1 MFPGIDPQFHM
12 IFSLLMTAV
21 AIGLFINEKIKLEVS
36 AIFVMVSLLLFGQF
50 FPMVQEDGGSNLL
63 SPAALMSGFA
73 NPSLIAVMSLL
84 VLGQGLI
91 HTDALRFLTN
101 LFVTKKKFLAWL
113 SVIAIIIFVAGM
125 SAFMNN
131 TPLVIIAIPVL
142 QVLAHNIGLAESRI
156 MIPLSFAAILGGMT
170 TLIGSS
176 TNLLVDSAMQ
186 DLGYDP
192 IRFFDITVP
201 GMMLAGIGLVYVLLF
216 LPFLLPVRRSM
227 ADQLKGGDKQF
238 IAELDIE
245 QDSKLI
251 GVECVQGQF
260 RELPDINVRMIQ
272 RRGHIILP
280 PFEGYQIE
288 QGDIL
293 IVAATRDG
301 LTSLLGKYPGF
312 LISHSALQEM
322 EISRKSKQDAM
333 EARALMSEE
342 EIDEESALEQVQ
354 SNVSEEKEEA
364 MKTHILAEI
373 MVNPNSRI
381 IDMTLEQAH
390 LERQNAI
397 TVLGVQRRARV
408 IKRRLGRIRLESGD
422 VLLVAGSQAALED
435 LRDNPDFVVM
445 AGTIRDLPIRA
456 KAPLAL
462 GIFASTIGVAA
473 GGILPIP
480 VAALTGAALMVATGC
495 LNMRQA
501 MRSLDR
507 KIFLLVGSAL
517 ALGKTLEVTK
527 AAETVAESMLALPFA
542 QDPIVTLSL
551 LFLLVAICTNLLT
564 NNACAILFTPIAMSI
579 GVEMGIDPLIMAMTV
594 IFGANCSFAS
604 PIGYQTNLLVM
615 GPGHYRFRDFLR
627 AGIPLVIL
635 LWMAYTL
642 MLKFY
647 FQL

>member
-1 MFPGIDPQFHM
+1 MFAGIDPQFHM
-12 IFSLLMTAV
+12 IFSLVMTAV

-50 FPMVQEDGGSNLL
+50 FPMAGDDGRNLL
-63 SPAALMSGFA
+63 DPAALMAGFA

-101 LFVTKKKFLAWL
+101 LFVTKKKFLAWI
-113 SVIAIIIFVAGM
+113 SVIAIILFVAGM

-192 IRFFDITVP
+192 IQFFDITVP
-201 GMMLAGIGLVYVLLF
+201 GMMLAGIGLIYVLLF
-216 LPFLLPVRRSM
+216 LPFLLPVRKSM
-227 ADQLKGGDKQF
+227 ADQLQGGKKEF
-238 IAELDIE
+238 IAELDIVE
-245 QDSKLI
+245 NSKLI
-251 GVECVQGQF
+251 GVECIEGQF
-260 RELPDINVRMIQ
+260 KELPDINVRMIQ

-280 PFEGYQIE
+280 PFEGYTIE
-288 QGDIL
+288 KGDIL
-293 IVAATRDG
+293 IVAATRGG

-312 LISHSALQEM
+312 LLSHSALQEM
-322 EISRKSKQDAM
+322 EVSRKSKQDAI
-333 EARALMSEE
+333 EARALMSEGS
-342 EIDEESALEQVQ
+342 IDEDEAMEQVQ
-354 SNVSEEKEEA
+354 SNVSDEEEEA

-462 GIFASTIGVAA
+462 GIFTATIGAAA

-480 VAALTGAALMVATGC
+480 VAALTGATLMVATGA

-501 MRSLDR
+501 MRALDR

-527 AAETVAESMLALPFA
+527 AAETVAESMLSLPFA
-542 QDPIVTLSL
+542 QDPVITLSM

-579 GVEMGIDPLIMAMTV
+579 GVEMGIDPLVMAMTV

-627 AGIPLVIL
+627 AGIPLVII
-635 LWMAYTL
+635 LWIAYTA

-647 FQL
+647 FLV